1 GTTVNNVEQRGLGVN
16 NINMKFLI
24 VLSAVLGVALSSS
37 GLPLSPAQEEA
48 LRRQLLQQEQR
59 PAAARDGSK
68 NEYWLYTRRN
78 PTVPQF
84 LLEGDE
90 RALNSSH
97 YSRGADLRVVVHG
110 LNNNGNAA
118 VNVLLTEAFLQ
129 VGDVNVVVVDWRD
142 AANRDY
148 VQAALGVGPAGRALG
163 NFLQW
168 LLDATGTPPTRVHIA
183 GHSLGAHVSGFAGRT
198 LRQRVA
204 RITGMDPAGPSWRL
218 NPLALN
224 REDARYVEAIHTD
237 GNILGIFDP
246 IGHANFYPNGGMN
259 PQPGCL
265 ISTCSHSRSY
275 QLMAASVKLNHLVA
289 RECGSLLAVPL
300 GLCGGPVRRLGN
312 DDLDKDE

>member
-1 GTTVNNVEQRGLGVN
+1 
-16 NINMKFLI
+16 MKFLI

-59 PAAARDGSK
+59 PAPAAAGRDGSK

-118 VNVLLTEAFLQ
+118 VNVLLTE
-129 VGDVNVVVVDWRD
+129 
-142 AANRDY
+142 
-148 VQAALGVGPAGRALG
+148 
-163 NFLQW
+163 
-168 LLDATGTPPTRVHIA
+168 
-183 GHSLGAHVSGFAGRT
+183 
-198 LRQRVA
+198 
-204 RITGMDPAGPSWRL
+204 GMDPAGPSWRL

-312 DDLDKDE
+312 DDLDKEESGIYYLSTDDKYPYYS